1 MKKDKLINIFN
12 YIVLFSGI
20 YGISAIFWAFFRTF
34 SGLEPTSFILM
45 IPIEFLGKWLNIF
58 LQLFFDKIYIDIF
71 LIPGVLLLMGI
82 ADLFL
87 ITEKSKYSD
96 CFFPNF
102 SERTKRWIIRITV
115 FLLIASIFFAYVFF
129 MGAIF

>member
-71 LIPGVLLLMGI
+71 LIPGVLLLMGVAEI
-82 ADLFL
+82 FL
-87 ITEKSKYSD
+87 IMEKSKYSD

-102 SERTKRWIIRITV
+102 SDRTKRWIMRITV
-115 FLLIASIFFAYVFF
+115 FGLIISIVFSYLFF
-129 MGAIF
+129 MIAIF